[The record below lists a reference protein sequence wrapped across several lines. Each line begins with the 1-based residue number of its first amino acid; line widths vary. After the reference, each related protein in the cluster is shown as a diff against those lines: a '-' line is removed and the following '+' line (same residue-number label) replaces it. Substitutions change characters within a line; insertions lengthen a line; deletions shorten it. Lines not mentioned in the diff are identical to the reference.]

1 MQGGAPG
8 PGAAARPALKGEA
21 GTHVSLDQKITS
33 APRWAMGRVLSLSR
47 FVPRSVFLGSSRGW
61 RAGAGAPAGHLALG
75 HRLLLSAARCDR
87 CWQGASRP
95 GWGPGSGAW
104 DGGQTSTP
112 PPPAPATRLPAHS
125 CTGGRLPPT
134 GDRSLAPSGRRG
146 SCRSEQ
152 SRARGRPP
160 VLPGAGRRG
169 PDPAEPRGP
178 RGHGSQTGSRSRCP
192 PCFLPSALLKSAR
205 ARGDPWALPEP
216 HNAPTC
222 LPAGPSP

>member
-33 APRWAMGRVLSLSR
+33 APRWAMGRVRSLSR

-112 PPPAPATRLPAHS
+112 RPRPRPPACRPTAVLEVGSHPQG
-125 CTGGRLPPT
+125 TGAWP
-134 GDRSLAPSGRRG
+134 
-146 SCRSEQ
+146 
-152 SRARGRPP
+152 
-160 VLPGAGRRG
+160 
-169 PDPAEPRGP
+169 
-178 RGHGSQTGSRSRCP
+178 
-192 PCFLPSALLKSAR
+192 AR
-205 ARGDPWALPEP
+205 AVVAPVAQNRAGPEAARLSSQGLLAEGLTRQNRGDPGATGPKPDPGPGALR
-216 HNAPTC
+216 AS
-222 LPAGPSP
+222 SPLHF